1 MLSRIFVRFL
11 LSSNYIPQQV
21 FNYHTMEG
29 PLKPP
34 VRVYEMQKLDK
45 TQFEKVIQVPVL
57 YLGTAKISTILSLV
71 KNLLLKIE
79 KFKSICHTDSGNVQ
93 LYLDPNLISKWTD
106 FSQETQ
112 EGLKK
117 LNVSDANLKTEDFIL
132 GYDNFNAE
140 SILRAVLPQEQDGF
154 SSYTVIG
161 RVVHVNLR
169 EHLLPYK
176 HLIGEVLYDKLKGC
190 ESVVNKVNII
200 DNTYRSFQ
208 MEVLQ
213 GSNDLR
219 TMVKENN
226 CRFEFDFSKVYW
238 NSRLSTEHERI
249 VKNLKP
255 ENVLFDI
262 FAGVGPFSIPAA
274 KKKSRVFANDLNP
287 ESYKWLMH
295 NKKLNKVDDDYFKGF
310 NLDGREFILKVVK
323 EQLLKFLGNKAI
335 FITMNLPALSVEFL
349 DTFIGLLSD
358 SKAPEVFDPVTVYVY
373 CFAKG
378 ENHEEIARKLIQT
391 HLKIPDVDINTKITD
406 IFKVRTVSNFKE
418 MLRVTLSLDRDVLVG
433 GWSDNKRKCGS
444 QVGNNKRLC
453 IGDGE
458 NGQKQEE
465 NQQCFQGS
473 RSEEFKNESQ
483 SQSC

>member
-1 MLSRIFVRFL
+1 MLSRIFARFL
-11 LSSNYIPQQV
+11 PSSNYIQQV
-21 FNYHTMEG
+21 CKYNTMENF
-29 PLKPP
+29 LTPP
-34 VRVYEMQKLDK
+34 AHVYEMQKLDK

-57 YLGTAKISTILSLV
+57 YPGTAKISTVLSLV
-71 KNLLLKIE
+71 KNLLLKMG
-79 KFKSICHTDSGNVQ
+79 KFKSICQTDSGSVQ
-93 LYLDPNLISKWTD
+93 LYLNPNLISKWTD
-106 FSQETQ
+106 LSQETQ
-112 EGLKK
+112 EGLER
-117 LNVSDANLKTEDFIL
+117 LNITDVNLKIEDFTL
-132 GYDNFNAE
+132 GYDNFSAE
-140 SILRAVLPQEQDGF
+140 LVLRAVLPQEQDGF
-154 SSYTVIG
+154 SSYTIIG
-161 RVVHVNLR
+161 RIVHVNLR

-200 DNTYRSFQ
+200 DSTYRSFQ

-213 GSNDLR
+213 GSNDMR

-238 NSRLSTEHERI
+238 NSRLCTEHERI

-274 KKKSRVFANDLNP
+274 KKKCMVFANDLNP
-287 ESYKWLMH
+287 ESYKWLIH
-295 NKKLNKVDDDYFKGF
+295 NKKLNKIHDDCFKGF

-323 EQLLKFLGNKAI
+323 EQLQKFLGNKAI

-349 DTFIGLLSD
+349 DAFIGLLSD
-358 SKAPEVFDPVTVYVY
+358 SKVPEEFDPATVYVY

-378 ENHEEIARKLIQT
+378 ENPKEIARGLIQT
-391 HLKIPDVDINTKITD
+391 HLKVPDVDINTKIKD

-418 MLRVTLSLDRDVLVG
+418 MMRVTLSLDRDILVG
-433 GWSDNKRKCGS
+433 GRLDNKRKCSS
-444 QVGNNKRLC
+444 QVGSNKRLS

-473 RSEEFKNESQ
+473 RSEESKNESQ
-483 SQSC
+483 SQNC